1 MTVTDDRRIQ
11 RPLNIHASAG
21 YAHRS
26 LLADLYSL
34 IVLVAVL
41 MSWVRL
47 DPRNPLTM
55 MVRSLTE
62 PVLAPIRNV
71 LPPIGGLDFSPLVLL
86 TALQV
91 LNRDQEIQLLLEA
104 LIDPVTLATFDCD
117 LIEGSGAS
125 TANGFLRPRVHVAGR
140 RS

>member
-1 MTVTDDRRIQ
+1 
-11 RPLNIHASAG
+11 
-21 YAHRS
+21 
-26 LLADLYSL
+26 
-34 IVLVAVL
+34 

-86 TALQV
+86 IALQV
-91 LNRDQEIQLLLEA
+91 LK
-104 LIDPVTLATFDCD
+104 
-117 LIEGSGAS
+117 
-125 TANGFLRPRVHVAGR
+125 GFVF
-140 RS
+140 